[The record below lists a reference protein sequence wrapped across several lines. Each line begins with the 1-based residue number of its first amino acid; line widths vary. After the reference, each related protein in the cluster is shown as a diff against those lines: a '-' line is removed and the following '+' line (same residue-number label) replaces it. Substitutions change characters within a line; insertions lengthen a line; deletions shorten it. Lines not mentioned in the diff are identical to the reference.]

1 MSEWARPC
9 ATTGEVEI
17 FATGSTT
24 LVAIED
30 EPSHAMAALRR
41 GITMPDFHARPGH
54 RPGTRIPVTSGRAGG
69 DTDVVRPV
77 LIDPVVACEL
87 AISGA
92 LFRDPVKGFLIDA
105 SGDGSGHLLTW
116 QAMLTGDGIRAT
128 PTRLHLRASPSMV
141 VTVLELVPQRRVRW
155 NRAAFVRAA
164 VAAVETLAHRLEYTA
179 RNVAVGIR
187 HHP

>member
-1 MSEWARPC
+1 MSEWARPS
-9 ATTGEVEI
+9 ATTGELEI

-24 LVAIED
+24 LVASDD
-30 EPSHAMAALRR
+30 EPSHAMATLRR
-41 GITMPDFHARPGH
+41 GITVPDFHARPGY
-54 RPGTRIPVTSGRAGG
+54 RPGTRITVTSGRSGG

-77 LIDPVVACEL
+77 LIDPVIACEL

-92 LFRDPVKGFLIDA
+92 LFRDPVEGLVIDS
-105 SGDGSGHLLTW
+105 SGDGSSSLLTW
-116 QAMLTGDGIRAT
+116 RAVITGDGFRPT

-164 VAAVETLAHRLEYTA
+164 VAAVETLAHRLEHDA
-179 RNVAVGIR
+179 NRNGWS
-187 HHP
+187 PTS